1 MEDYSPALV
10 EHKWQQHWQEQNAFR
25 TAAAQDKPKFYV
37 LDMFPYPSGDG
48 LHVGHVEGYTATDII
63 ARYKRMRGFNVLHP
77 MGWDAFGLPAEQY
90 AIKTGTHPA
99 ETTARNVKR
108 FREQL
113 TALGFSYDWEREINT
128 TDPTYYRWTQWIFQQ
143 LFKQG
148 LAYQSEEFVNFCPE
162 LGTVLA
168 NEEVID
174 GKSEVGGFEVIKKT
188 MCQWVLKITDYAE
201 RLLADLD
208 TLDWPESVKEMQRN
222 WIGKSHGAEIEFALA
237 DDDEASFTVFST
249 RPDTL
254 FGATFCV
261 LAPEHPLVERICS
274 SAQHRVVDAYVQEA
288 LRTSERDRAAA
299 GDKQGVFSGSYAL
312 NPVNGE
318 RVPIYIASYVLMSYG
333 HGAIMA
339 VPAHDARD
347 HQFACTHDLP
357 IRCVISGG
365 DVDVAQEAWTGDGVC
380 INSRFLDGLSSSKA
394 INAMCDWLEQHKCG
408 RRTVNYKLRDWL
420 FARQRY
426 WGEPFPLFH
435 DQEGKAVLVEE
446 SELPVLLPDLRDFRP
461 GETGE
466 SPLSRCKEFMVY
478 DKDGKRGRR
487 ESNTMPQWAGSCWY
501 YLRFIDPH
509 NTQQAWDKEK
519 EQHWMPVDLYV
530 GGVEHAVLHLL
541 YARFWHKVL
550 FDLGHVSTTE
560 PFQRLVNQ
568 GTILGTNG
576 EKMSKSRGNVI
587 SPDDVIAQWGADSLR
602 LYEMF
607 MGPLEATKPWQTNG
621 IVGCQRFLKKVW
633 RFFTTTEFA
642 ADDKAISMP
651 IKRAL
656 HKLIRD
662 VTNDTEKL
670 RFNTAIAHMMEFM
683 NVATKETHKLAR
695 SEMEKFLLLL
705 APYAPHIC
713 EELWQRLGHEQSL
726 AQAAWPAFD
735 PALVS
740 DEQVTFSVQVNGR
753 HRIALQVDKDCA
765 QASVEELALANQSVR
780 NALAE
785 RKIIKK
791 IFVKNKIL
799 NFVVGS

>member
-1 MEDYSPALV
+1 M
-10 EHKWQQHWQEQNAFR
+10 
-25 TAAAQDKPKFYV
+25 
-37 LDMFPYPSGDG
+37 
-48 LHVGHVEGYTATDII
+48 
-63 ARYKRMRGFNVLHP
+63 
-77 MGWDAFGLPAEQY
+77 
-90 AIKTGTHPA
+90 
-99 ETTARNVKR
+99 
-108 FREQL
+108 
-113 TALGFSYDWEREINT
+113 
-128 TDPTYYRWTQWIFQQ
+128 
-143 LFKQG
+143 
-148 LAYQSEEFVNFCPE
+148 
-162 LGTVLA
+162 
-168 NEEVID
+168 
-174 GKSEVGGFEVIKKT
+174 
-188 MCQWVLKITDYAE
+188 
-201 RLLADLD
+201 
-208 TLDWPESVKEMQRN
+208 
-222 WIGKSHGAEIEFALA
+222 
-237 DDDEASFTVFST
+237 
-249 RPDTL
+249 
-254 FGATFCV
+254 
-261 LAPEHPLVERICS
+261 
-274 SAQHRVVDAYVQEA
+274 VDAYVQEA

-550 FDLGHVSTTE
+550 FDLGHVSTAE

-587 SPDDVIAQWGADSLR
+587 SPDDVIVQWGADSLR

-656 HKLIRD
+656 HKLILD
-662 VTNDTEKL
+662 VTDDTEKL

-683 NVATKETHKLAR
+683 NVATKETHKLER

-765 QASVEELALANQSVR
+765 QASVEELALANQSVC

-799 NFVVGS
+799 NFVAGK

>member
-1 MEDYSPALV
+1 MEDYTPALI
-10 EHKWQQHWQEQNAFR
+10 ERKWQQHWQQHHAFR
-25 TAAAQDKPKFYV
+25 TIETQDKPKFYV

-63 ARYKRMRGFNVLHP
+63 ARYKRMRGFAVLHP

-99 ETTARNVKR
+99 QTTARNVKR

-128 TDPTYYRWTQWIFQQ
+128 TDPAYYRWTQWIFQQ
-143 LFKQG
+143 LFKKG

-174 GKSEVGGFEVIKKT
+174 GKSEVGGFAVIKKP
-188 MCQWVLKITDYAE
+188 MRQWVLKITAYAE

-208 TLDWPESVKEMQRN
+208 TLDWPASVKEMQRN
-222 WIGKSHGAEIEFALA
+222 WIGKSHGAEIVFQLA
-237 DDDEASFTVFST
+237 DDSGASFTVFST

-261 LAPEHPLVERICS
+261 LAPEHPLVARICS
-274 SAQHRVVDAYVQEA
+274 TAQRSAVEAYVQKA
-288 LRTSERDRAAA
+288 LHTSERERATA
-299 GDKQGVFSGSYAL
+299 GDKHGVFSGGYAL
-312 NPVNGE
+312 NPVNDE

-339 VPAHDARD
+339 VPAHDERD
-347 HQFACTHDLP
+347 HQFARRHDLP
-357 IRCVISGG
+357 IRCVIAGG
-365 DVDVAQEAWTGDGVC
+365 EVDIRQEAWTGDGVC
-380 INSRFLDGLSSSKA
+380 INSQFLDGLSSSAA
-394 INAMCDWLEQHKCG
+394 IAAMGDWLEQHKCG

-435 DQEGKAVLVEE
+435 DHEGKAVLVEE

-461 GETGE
+461 GKSGA

-478 DKDGKRGRR
+478 DQDGKRGHR

-509 NTQQAWDKEK
+509 NTQQAWDKDK
-519 EQHWMPVDLYV
+519 ERRWLPVDLYV

-550 FDLGHVSTTE
+550 FDLGQVSTPE

-587 SPDDVIAQWGADSLR
+587 NPDDVIAQWGADALR

-633 RFFTTTEFA
+633 RFFTTTELA
-642 ADDKAISMP
+642 ADDTASSMP
-651 IKRAL
+651 LKRAL
-656 HKLIRD
+656 HKLMRD
-662 VTNDTEKL
+662 VSDDTEKL

-683 NVATKETHKLAR
+683 NTVTKEQGKLA
-695 SEMEKFLLLL
+695 SQELENFLLLL

-726 AQAAWPAFD
+726 LHEAWPAFD
-735 PALVS
+735 HALVS
-740 DEQVTFSVQVNGR
+740 EEQVTLSIQVNGR
-753 HRIALQVDKDCA
+753 HRCALQVDKDCA
-765 QASVEELALANQSVR
+765 QDKVEELALTNPSVR
-780 NALAE
+780 KALGE
-785 RKIIKK
+785 RKITKK